1 MARCYPNDSSAA
13 QLHTRSEKGLIMSRL
28 GKALRRRELAR
39 SRRALD
45 RAIASAPT
53 TAMRDELII
62 MAQSDGRN
70 RT

>member
-1 MARCYPNDSSAA
+1 
-13 QLHTRSEKGLIMSRL
+13 MSRL

-53 TAMRDELII
+53 LGMREELII
-62 MAQSDGRN
+62 AAQRDDRY
-70 RT
+70 RD